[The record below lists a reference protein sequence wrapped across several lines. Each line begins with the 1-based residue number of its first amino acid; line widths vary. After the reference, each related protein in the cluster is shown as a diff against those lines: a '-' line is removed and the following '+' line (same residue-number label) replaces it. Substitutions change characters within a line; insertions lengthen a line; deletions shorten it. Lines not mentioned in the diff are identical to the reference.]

1 MYKKQFHSVN
11 LSDYSFVVTGGAGFI
26 GSHLVEYLVSHKAKR
41 IVVLDDLSTGNPD
54 NLKPFKDYPG
64 FKFITASICEKRA
77 CEQAFKGADFVLHQ
91 AALCSVPRS
100 ITNPIATHDVNVSG
114 FLNVLVSAR
123 DAGVKRLVYASSSS
137 VYGDSKT
144 LPKGETDQPVPLSPY
159 AVSKYSNELYA
170 SVFARNYGMSLVGL
184 RYFNIFGPRQNP
196 YGQYAAAIPLF
207 ITALMQN
214 KVPVIYGDGEQT
226 RDFTFIENV
235 VQANIKALFA
245 SADASGHAYNIAT
258 GGQTTVNELFN
269 ILKQL
274 AGSSISPSYQPSRL
288 GDVKDSKASVE
299 KAKELLGFLPE
310 VDFRQGI
317 ETTWKWFKENY
328 KVPQQATT

>member
-1 MYKKQFHSVN
+1 VYKKQFHPGN

-26 GSHLVEYLVSHKAKR
+26 GSHLVEYLVSHKARK
-41 IVVLDDLSTGNPD
+41 ITVLDDLSTGNPD
-54 NLKPFKDYPG
+54 NLKPFEKYPG
-64 FKFITASICEKRA
+64 FKLITASICEKSA
-77 CEQAFKGADFVLHQ
+77 CERAFHDANYVLHQ

-100 ITNPIATHDVNVSG
+100 VANPVATHEVNVSG
-114 FLNVLVSAR
+114 FLNVLVAAR

-144 LPKGETDQPVPLSPY
+144 LPKRETDQPIPLSPY

-170 SVFARNYGMSLVGL
+170 SVFARNYGMSLIGL

-207 ITALMQN
+207 VTALMQH
-214 KVPVIYGDGEQT
+214 KSPVIYGDGEQT
-226 RDFTFIENV
+226 RDFTFVENV

-245 SADASGHAYNIAT
+245 SADANGHIFNIAT

-274 AGSSISPSYQPSRL
+274 AGSSISPLCQPSRL

-299 KAKELLGFLPE
+299 KAKELLGYIPE
-310 VDFRQGI
+310 VNFGQGI
-317 ETTWKWFKENY
+317 ETTWKWFTENY
-328 KVPQQATT
+328 KVPQQTTT

>member
-1 MYKKQFHSVN
+1 VYKKQFHPVSLN
-11 LSDYSFVVTGGAGFI
+11 NYSFVVTGGAGFI

-41 IVVLDDLSTGNPD
+41 IVVLDDLSTGSPD
-54 NLKPFKDYPG
+54 NLKPFEKYPG
-64 FKFITASICEKRA
+64 FKFITASICEKAA
-77 CEQAFKGADFVLHQ
+77 CERAFQGADYVMHQ

-100 ITNPIATHDVNVSG
+100 VANPIATHDVNVSG
-114 FLNVLVSAR
+114 FLNVLVAAR

-144 LPKGETDQPVPLSPY
+144 LPKRETDLPIPLSPY

-207 ITALMQN
+207 ITALMQD
-214 KVPVIYGDGEQT
+214 KSPIIYGDGEQT
-226 RDFTFIENV
+226 RDFTFVENV

-245 SADASGHAYNIAT
+245 DAAVSGQAFNIAT

-269 ILKQL
+269 ILKHF
-274 AGSSISPSYQPSRL
+274 AGSSASPTYQPSRL
-288 GDVKDSKASVE
+288 GDVKDSKAAIE
-299 KAKELLGFLPE
+299 KAKELLSYAPE
-310 VDFRQGI
+310 VDFNIGI

-328 KVPQQATT
+328 KVPQKTTS